1 MTGKTGFAVAVG
13 VGALVMVLIAAK
25 KAAPAVAQG
34 DPSKTPN
41 SVSNSESLPA
51 FSTLIGLGGST
62 PVISFPDIGGTSANV
77 TQPV

>member
-1 MTGKTGFAVAVG
+1 MTGAQGWAVAVL
-13 VGALVMVLIAAK
+13 GAALFMAYVAKK
-25 KAAPAVAQG
+25 KAAPAAAAG

-41 SVSNSESLPA
+41 SVSTSESTSA
-51 FSTLIGLGGST
+51 FNTLYGVAGHA

>member
-1 MTGKTGFAVAVG
+1 MTEAQGWAVAVL
-13 VGALVMVLIAAK
+13 GAALFMAYVAKK
-25 KAAPAVAQG
+25 KAAPAAAAG

-41 SVSNSESLPA
+41 SVSASETVPL
-51 FSTLIGLGGST
+51 FNTMIGLGGQT